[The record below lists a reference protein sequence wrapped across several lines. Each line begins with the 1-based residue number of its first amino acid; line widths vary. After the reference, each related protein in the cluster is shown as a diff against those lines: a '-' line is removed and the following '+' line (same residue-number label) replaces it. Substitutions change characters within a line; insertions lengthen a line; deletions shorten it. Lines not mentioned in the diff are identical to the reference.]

1 MRSSKY
7 QFLCDHFPE
16 HCDLIDQLASEN
28 SKFKEIV
35 DDYADSQKA
44 LVGWQASD
52 HPSAADRVSDY
63 RTLLKELESEIK
75 QFVHGAVK
83 SVSS

>member
-1 MRSSKY
+1 VSSSKY
-7 QFLCDHFPE
+7 QFLCDRFPE

-35 DDYADSQKA
+35 DDYADSQKG
-44 LVGWQASD
+44 LTNWQASD
-52 HPSAADRVSDY
+52 LPKSADRVAEY
-63 RTLLKELESEIK
+63 RRLLSELEWEIK
-75 QFVHGAVK
+75 EFLHDAVK